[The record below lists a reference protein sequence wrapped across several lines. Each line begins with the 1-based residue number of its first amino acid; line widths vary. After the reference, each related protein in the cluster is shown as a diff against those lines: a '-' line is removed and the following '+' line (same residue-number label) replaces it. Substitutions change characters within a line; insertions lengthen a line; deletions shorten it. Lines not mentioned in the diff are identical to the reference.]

1 MQRCVRAEMPSTCCA
16 CLVVPNEDNI
26 HNEVKQGTGQYMY
39 YIKVVPSVYF
49 ALDGTKTV
57 S

>member
-1 MQRCVRAEMPSTCCA
+1 MPSTCCA